1 MQQND
6 TEKTILAALTAK
18 NHNTGDASFGPLAR
32 SIAATVSYDPS
43 LKDITPD
50 EIAAVIRNTQ
60 ARLTHEALVAEVRA
74 WREHARQGLAEMK
87 KADTDREE
95 EDAINMGFLTQCL
108 GVYERDS
115 HLGAIRQ
122 LTLTFLS
129 NWLRK
134 KKELIQDDEID
145 WCVRQAVRD
154 AEPYETE
161 EKERRQRLAFEE
173 AVVLLVINKIQR
185 TKKKEPEK
193 TATLISSWEKRYQEY
208 FVKRFGRKP
217 DNTLPEG
224 NRPAM
229 TKAFPVK
236 KTQK

>member
-1 MQQND
+1 MWQND
-6 TEKTILAALTAK
+6 TENTILAALTAR
-18 NHNTGDASFGPLAR
+18 NHDSADASFGPLAR

-43 LKDITPD
+43 LKDVTPD
-50 EIAAVIRNTQ
+50 QIAAVIRNSDAQ
-60 ARLTHEALVAEVRA
+60 LTHEALVAEVRA
-74 WREHARQGLAEMK
+74 WREHAQQKVAIQK
-87 KADTDREE
+87 KKDDQKEE

-108 GVYERDS
+108 GVYERDG

-129 NWLRK
+129 KWLQK

-145 WCVRQAVRD
+145 WCARQAVRD
-154 AEPYETE
+154 AEPYEGE
-161 EKERRQRLAFEE
+161 EKERRMRCAFEE
-173 AVVLLVINKIQR
+173 AIVLLVINKIQR

-193 TATLISSWEKRYQEY
+193 TATLISSWEKKYQEY
-208 FVKRFGRKP
+208 FIRRFAREP
-217 DNTLPEG
+217 DNSLPEG

-236 KTQK
+236 PRT

>member
-1 MQQND
+1 MRQND
-6 TEKTILAALTAK
+6 TENAILAALTAK
-18 NHNTGDASFGPLAR
+18 NHDTGDASFGPLAR
-32 SIAATVSYDPS
+32 SLAATISYDPS
-43 LKDITPD
+43 LKDITPN
-50 EIAAVIRNTQ
+50 EIAAVIQNTQ
-60 ARLTHEALVAEVRA
+60 ARLTHEALVAELRA

-87 KADTDREE
+87 KAETDREE
-95 EDAINMGFLTQCL
+95 EDAINLGFLTQCIS
-108 GVYERDS
+108 VYDRDG

-134 KKELIQDDEID
+134 KKEIIQDDEID
-145 WCVRQAVRD
+145 WCARQAVRD
-154 AEPYETE
+154 AEPYEGE
-161 EKERRQRLAFEE
+161 EKIRRQRLAFEE
-173 AVVLLVINKIQR
+173 AIVLLVISKIQR

-208 FVKRFGRKP
+208 FIRRFGREP

-224 NRPAM
+224 NRPPM

-236 KTQK
+236 TPQK